1 MKGNYLTK
9 LWLSG
14 CHQPLLLNVDSLHAV
29 GVFRK
34 GKKGG
39 FLTEDEFAMCCA
51 FKELW
56 DKARELDSN
65 SN

>member
-1 MKGNYLTK
+1 MKGNSLTK
-9 LWLSG
+9 LSLRG
-14 CHQPLLLNVDSLHAV
+14 CHQPFLLNVDSLHAV

-34 GKKGG
+34 GKGG
-39 FLTEDEFAMCCA
+39 FLTEDEFAMCCN

-56 DKARELDSN
+56 DKTRELDSN